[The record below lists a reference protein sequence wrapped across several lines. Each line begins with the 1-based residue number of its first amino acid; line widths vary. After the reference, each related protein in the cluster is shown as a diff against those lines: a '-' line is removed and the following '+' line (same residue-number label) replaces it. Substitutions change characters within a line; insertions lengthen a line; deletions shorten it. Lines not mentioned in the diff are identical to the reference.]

1 MRKLGEVLET
11 VVIVVILAALVH
23 TFLEDIAT
31 IGLWPSAAR
40 TVIVWLGLGFDLF
53 FTFEFFTRLYLA
65 LAERR
70 GMDYFFRQ
78 RGWIDFLASIPLLLF
93 SSLPNAL
100 ALLAGAGLVSG
111 LGSFLNVLK
120 VIKAV
125 RIARILRLL
134 RVIKLFRGIRYARSV
149 LVQNHIA
156 MITTISVTLIV
167 LSSLGAAALEGA
179 GVLPGLEGP
188 FLDGQAL
195 RARSLAAD
203 ATASAADATA
213 SAADATASAA
223 DATAS
228 AAAGPGS
235 GTLAQRAA
243 AAAAIDPTLL
253 LVRPLGGVAAWSRFD
268 GPGYARSFLP
278 GDYGYIAINGIE
290 VFTDERPRAQSSAR
304 ESLVFFVAVLLTLL
318 GYLLIY
324 APRFALGITDPLY
337 VMKRGMSEPGYN
349 LQVKIPPEHSDDDV
363 FQLAALYN
371 SVYLPLKDREQAG
384 GQSAGTSLRIDDIKD
399 LVDQGE

>member
-11 VVIVVILAALVH
+11 TVIVVIVAALVH
-23 TFLEDIAT
+23 TFLEDIA
-31 IGLWPSAAR
+31 ILGLWPSEAR
-40 TVIVWLGLGFDLF
+40 AMLIWIGLGFDLF
-53 FTFEFFTRLYLA
+53 FTLEFFTRLYLA
-65 LAERR
+65 LSRQK
-70 GMDYFFRQ
+70 GMDYLFRQ

-100 ALLAGAGLVSG
+100 ALLAGAGLISG

-120 VIKAV
+120 VIKAL

-134 RVIKLFRGIRYARSV
+134 RVIKLFRGIRYARSL

-167 LSSLGAAALEGA
+167 LSSIGAAALESA

-188 FLDGQAL
+188 FLNDQTL
-195 RARSLAAD
+195 RARSLAA
-203 ATASAADATA
+203 
-213 SAADATASAA
+213 
-223 DATAS
+223 
-228 AAAGPGS
+228 AGQGD
-235 GTLAQRAA
+235 GNLARRAA
-243 AAAAIDPTLL
+243 AAAALDPTLL
-253 LVRPLGGVAAWSRFD
+253 LVRPLGGSTAWSRFD
-268 GPGYARSFLP
+268 GPTYARMFLP
-278 GDYGYIAINGIE
+278 GDYGYISANGVEI
-290 VFTDERPRAQSSAR
+290 FLDERPREQSAAR
-304 ESLVFFVAVLLTLL
+304 ESLVFFVAVLLTLM
-318 GYLLIY
+318 GYLLLY

-349 LQVKIPPEHSDDDV
+349 LQVKIPPHQADDDV

-384 GQSAGTSLRIDDIKD
+384 GQNAGTSLKIDDLKD
-399 LVDQGE
+399 LVDPRGQ

>member
-1 MRKLGEVLET
+1 MRKLGEALET

-23 TFLEDIAT
+23 TFLEDVAVL
-31 IGLWPSAAR
+31 GSWPSAAR
-40 TVIVWLGLGFDLF
+40 ALIIWVGLGFDLF

-65 LAERR
+65 LSERR
-70 GMDYFFRQ
+70 GVDYFFRQ
-78 RGWIDFLASIPLLLF
+78 RGWIDLLASIPLLLF

-134 RVIKLFRGIRYARSV
+134 RVIKLFRGIRYARSI

-195 RARSLAAD
+195 RARVLAAD
-203 ATASAADATA
+203 APASAAPD
-213 SAADATASAA
+213 SAE
-223 DATAS
+223 
-228 AAAGPGS
+228 GS
-235 GTLAQRAA
+235 SLAQRAA
-243 AAAAIDPTLL
+243 AAAAVDPTLL
-253 LVRPLGGVAAWSRFD
+253 LVRPLGGATAWSRFD
-268 GPGYARSFLP
+268 GAGYERSFLP
-278 GDYGYIAINGIE
+278 GDYGYISVNGVEI
-290 VFTDERPRAQSSAR
+290 FTDERPRAQAAAR
-304 ESLVFFVAVLLTLL
+304 ESLIFFVAVLLTLL
-318 GYLLIY
+318 GYLLFY

-337 VMKRGMSEPGYN
+337 VMKRGMGEPGYN
-349 LQVKIPPEHSDDDV
+349 LQVKIPPGQADDDV

-371 SVYLPLKDREQAG
+371 SVYLPLKDREHAG
-384 GQSAGTSLRIDDIKD
+384 GQNAGTSLRIDDIKN
-399 LVDQGE
+399 LVDEGE

>member
-11 VVIVVILAALVH
+11 VVVVVILAALVH
-23 TFLEDIAT
+23 TFLEDIAVL
-31 IGLWPSAAR
+31 GSWPSSAR
-40 TVIVWLGLGFDLF
+40 ALIVWLGLGFDLF

-65 LAERR
+65 IAERK
-70 GMDYFFRQ
+70 GIEYFFRR

-134 RVIKLFRGIRYARSV
+134 RVIKLFRGIRYAHSI

-167 LSSLGAAALEGA
+167 ASSLGAAALEGA

-188 FLDGQAL
+188 FLDGQVL
-195 RARSLAAD
+195 RARTLAG
-203 ATASAADATA
+203 
-213 SAADATASAA
+213 
-223 DATAS
+223 
-228 AAAGPGS
+228 GPV

-243 AAAAIDPTLL
+243 SAAAEDPTLL
-253 LVRPLGGVAAWSRFD
+253 LVRPLGGATAWSRYD
-268 GPGYARSFLP
+268 GAAYARSFLP
-278 GDYGYIAINGIE
+278 GDYGYISVNGIE

-304 ESLVFFVAVLLTLL
+304 ESLVFFAAVLLTLL
-318 GYLLIY
+318 GYLLLY

-349 LQVKIPPEHSDDDV
+349 LQVKIPTGNADDDV

-371 SVYLPLKDREQAG
+371 SVYLPLKDREHADG
-384 GQSAGTSLRIDDIKD
+384 HDAGTSLRIDDIKD
-399 LVDQGE
+399 LVDRQGE